1 MRIPGWLK
9 IPWSKT
15 ARERRMKE
23 RIDALNK
30 EWTVFFNTLIV
41 EYDAEMTQFGIKAP
55 VRKSIGA
62 RAVASAKK
70 ICAGGGP

>member
-1 MRIPGWLK
+1 MKVPAWFKL
-9 IPWSKT
+9 PWGKK
-15 ARERRMKE
+15 ARNRRMQE

-41 EYDAEMTQFGIKAP
+41 EYDAEMTKFGIKAP